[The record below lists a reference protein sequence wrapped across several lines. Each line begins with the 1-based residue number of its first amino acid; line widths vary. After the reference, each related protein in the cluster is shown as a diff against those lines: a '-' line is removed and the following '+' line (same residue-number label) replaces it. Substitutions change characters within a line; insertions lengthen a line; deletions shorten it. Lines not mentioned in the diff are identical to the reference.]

1 MEIEKTFNSSLFT
14 YNETTIPGQ
23 NQSLHFPSFSWTIA
37 RLTICS
43 VGIVANSF
51 VIFLITLSSLRTSV
65 FMNLVMILAIFD
77 TLHQLAVIN
86 LEKGTFGQLLTG
98 TSEVQCSITNYIL
111 YVCGVVSSWVTV
123 IISLERFIAIYF
135 PFKVR
140 IYCTKKRSCVIVVAL
155 LIISGSC
162 LVPLLYITKV
172 TLTDK
177 GPKCAIIVN
186 GQLEMLFLSMLY
198 ILYSIVPALFIIFVN
213 IIIVRKLKVRRAFKV
228 GSQMQHS
235 KHKTSNN
242 TSQVVIMVLISSV
255 FVATS
260 FPSTIVMFV
269 MLLTYVP
276 GKFFPIWLFRFAYL
290 LDDFNHS
297 VNLFLYCLPG
307 SLFRHA
313 LLQIVRCKDKK
324 SPEDRS
330 NPQISIS
337 QSVL

>member
-1 MEIEKTFNSSLFT
+1 M
-14 YNETTIPGQ
+14 
-23 NQSLHFPSFSWTIA
+23 IA

-51 VIFLITLSSLRTSV
+51 GIFLITLSSLRTSV

-86 LEKGTFGQLLTG
+86 LEKGTFGQLLIG

-155 LIISGSC
+155 LIILCSC
-162 LVPLLYITKV
+162 LVPLLYITKE
-172 TLTDK
+172 TLTDQ

-228 GSQMQHS
+228 RSQMQHS
-235 KHKTSNN
+235 KHNTSNN

-260 FPSTIVMFV
+260 FPSTIVMSVMSV
-269 MLLTYVP
+269 MLYLVSSFQY
-276 GKFFPIWLFRFAYL
+276 GFFVLHTCWMISITVLIFFSTVYQDPCSDIPCFRL
-290 LDDFNHS
+290 LDAIK
-297 VNLFLYCLPG
+297 
-307 SLFRHA
+307 R
-313 LLQIVRCKDKK
+313 
-324 SPEDRS
+324 
-330 NPQISIS
+330 NPQKIF
-337 QSVL
+337 